1 MLALPILESGP
12 ILAALKSCY
21 WKLAVPITSFSGGAA
36 LEFNYTLS
44 KVAFSLYGYS
54 LDLQA
59 AVVAS
64 CRNVCLYLIL
74 IGSCVYTCS
83 LVCSVSSIWFF
94 GGLFPPEEKK
104 KEYIVLFQTVNFNWE
119 GNIASRSLG
128 HVLVLGFI
136 FINAIKEILTLYKK
150 CQVDNS
156 WKCSCSIYAQYH
168 SREAGNTVSKIIL
181 LRCSKGQIGGLWF
194 YSLNKRL

>member
-1 MLALPILESGP
+1 MPLLN
-12 ILAALKSCY
+12 
-21 WKLAVPITSFSGGAA
+21 
-36 LEFNYTLS
+36 FNRQL
-44 KVAFSLYGYS
+44 
-54 LDLQA
+54 
-59 AVVAS
+59 
-64 CRNVCLYLIL
+64 CLYLFLSLFSKQYMIL
-74 IGSCVYTCS
+74 WRT
-83 LVCSVSSIWFF
+83 
-94 GGLFPPEEKK
+94 FPSRGKK

-150 CQVDNS
+150 CQVDSS